1 MSEKRVWN
9 DLIKTFGIFTDV
21 LINNALVFWISGA
34 EFFGRDIC
42 GDYFSA
48 IHITGG
54 TNTGKSFAIFVITK
68 NFLVIGTGEFGVSG
82 ESFRT
87 ICGKDGL
94 SGVTKN
100 GAERI
105 FGNFTKV

>member
-1 MSEKRVWN
+1 MGEKRVWN

-21 LINNALVFWISGA
+21 LIDNALIFRIGGA
-34 EFFGRDIC
+34 EFFGGDVS

-68 NFLVIGTGEFGVSG
+68 DFLVIGTGEFSVSG
-82 ESFRT
+82 ESFGT

-100 GAERI
+100 GAEGI
-105 FGNFTKV
+105 FGNFT